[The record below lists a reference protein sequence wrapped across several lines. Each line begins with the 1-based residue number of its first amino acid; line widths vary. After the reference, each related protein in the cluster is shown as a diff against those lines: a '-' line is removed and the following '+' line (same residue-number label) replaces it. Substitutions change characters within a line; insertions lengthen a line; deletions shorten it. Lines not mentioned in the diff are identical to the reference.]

1 MISTNTKDLK
11 NGSCFKKAKISYEAV
26 SNRKFDTDDVQ
37 ISFQTFDLILQS
49 FILFLQ
55 DFNKSIARKEDLK
68 VLVLK
73 SKEKIMKNV
82 LWW

>member
-1 MISTNTKDLK
+1 MVVAI
-11 NGSCFKKAKISYEAV
+11 KKAKFPMKLLVTESLTQM
-26 SNRKFDTDDVQ
+26 K

-55 DFNKSIARKEDLK
+55 DFNNSIARKEDLK